1 MRKMKAALAIGA
13 LGCTMALSA
22 CSVGPE
28 DIPISAS
35 TDNGYDLTLE
45 FTSVLNLPAGAY
57 VMMDGLKVGEVES
70 LDVSGPAVAVTVNV
84 KSDTEVPT
92 DVRAI
97 IRQNTLLGD
106 TYVAL
111 DRSRSR
117 RGGEVLGE
125 GGIVPVAQT
134 TSPPQLEDTIAV
146 VANFVNGGSIQKVE
160 EVIAKMN
167 HVMPAQD
174 NLQQLASVAAGDL
187 RDLADNT
194 GEIDRMLDG
203 FSQTA
208 VAIDSQSA
216 ITNTVFAPEAM
227 RFWYLEAN
235 NIVSYVATVLPSIG
249 SIFEGGMWLV
259 PLLESVATDVDSG
272 RIIWDGGAVAT
283 ESVSNFVRT
292 TLLPFLQQPSVNIK
306 SVEVGANDAA
316 LGDVGNLLRGLGA
329 VR

>member
-1 MRKMKAALAIGA
+1 MRNMKAAMAVGA
-13 LGCTMALSA
+13 LGCTLALSA
-22 CSVGPE
+22 CSIGPD
-28 DIPISAS
+28 DIPLSAS
-35 TDNGYDLTLE
+35 TDGGYDLTLE

-84 KSDTEVPT
+84 KSDTEVPA

-111 DRSRSR
+111 DRSASTP
-117 RGGEVLGE
+117 GGDVLSE
-125 GGIVPVAQT
+125 GGVVPVAQT

-146 VANFVNGGSIQKVE
+146 VANFVNGGSIQKAE

-167 HVMPAQD
+167 HVMPAQQD
-174 NLQQLASVAAGDL
+174 LQRLAAVAAGDL
-187 RDLADNT
+187 HDLADNT
-194 GEIDRMLDG
+194 YEIDRTLAAFD
-203 FSQTA
+203 QTA
-208 VAIDSQSA
+208 VAIDSQA
-216 ITNTVFAPEAM
+216 DITNAVFAPSSM
-227 RFWYLEAN
+227 RFWYLEATK
-235 NIVSYVATVLPSIG
+235 IVSYVATVLPSIG

-259 PLLESVATDVDSG
+259 PLLESAAADVDSG

-306 SVEVGANDAA
+306 SVEVGSDGAA
-316 LGDVGNLLRGLGA
+316 LGDLDNLLRSLGA